1 MSPDELQQFNDGLDK
16 IDNIEGNKQKIT
28 KSEQELLKR
37 LKANKLK
44 QLIKE

>member
-16 IDNIEGNKQKIT
+16 IDSIEGNKQKT
-28 KSEQELLKR
+28 SKSEQELIKR

-44 QLIKE
+44 QLIKD